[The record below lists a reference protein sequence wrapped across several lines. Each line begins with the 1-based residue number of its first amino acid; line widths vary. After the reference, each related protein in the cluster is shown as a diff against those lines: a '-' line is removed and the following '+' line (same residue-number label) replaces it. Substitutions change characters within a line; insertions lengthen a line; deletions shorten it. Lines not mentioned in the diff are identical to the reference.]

1 MSGGTPRQGV
11 LAELCKIVC
20 VPKATELEVGIYNW
34 AIAFAR
40 AHNVNRAWSNQHFK
54 NCYIQR
60 ALSIANNVNPSA
72 YVNNTYILEK
82 LDHVDVS
89 NFTPHQLFP
98 EAWSKQFERLKVKE
112 EKALNK
118 EKLPTTDRFTCPKC
132 KGNECVYH
140 IMQIR
145 SGDEGSTI
153 FVSCNK
159 CMHNWRIN

>member
-1 MSGGTPRQGV
+1 MSAVRQSV
-11 LAELCKIVC
+11 VTELCKIVS
-20 VPKATELEVGIYNW
+20 PSKANEIELGIYNW
-34 AIAFAR
+34 AITFAR
-40 AHNVNRAWSNQHFK
+40 SHNMNRTWSNLNFK

-60 ALSIANNVNPSA
+60 AFAIACNVNPNA
-72 YVNNTYILEK
+72 YVNNTYISNR
-82 LDHVDVS
+82 LDKVDIS

-98 EAWSKQFERLKVKE
+98 EAWSAHFECLKVKE

-118 EKLPTTDRFTCPKC
+118 DKLPTTDRFTCPKC